1 MNLLNLIVS
10 NSIELTHFIGNAQR
24 EGHALMPMTINYAYK
39 NMTTGEIFVIEFEH
53 FNIKKHLEPCQL
65 ITN

>member
-24 EGHALMPMTINYAYK
+24 KGHALMPLTMNYAYK

-53 FNIKKHLEPCQL
+53 FNIEKHFDSCLL
-65 ITN
+65 TMN